1 MCLGLG
7 EVCAD
12 GAVRGEFHAVCN
24 TIHEEVFVSRRVKIE
39 DIKIHNFYCVSVVI
53 FCSERHRICSP
64 FLSAHLNSHCSALK
78 GSINRGALFYLQS
91 LPSQSFSFCVKRANK
106 RSWHSNTP
114 NPVSF
119 NHSLFFSPHTLLFT
133 HFSLF
138 HLTPI
143 FLLYLYALNSAATL
157 LPSLLA
163 FYFFFSALVYLL
175 FPAVTLCLSFSCLY
189 TLIACLKNMTFFS
202 TSPPLW
208 SCVSLSCMISVSS
221 PSLSLP
227 AQLQSLHTFTPPSQH
242 PALFHTARALAETH
256 TPLSHSLHPPYT
268 PTSPAHWRQRGRKR
282 KRKGSIWLSK
292 IADCHLVL
300 TMHAYHL

>member
-119 NHSLFFSPHTLLFT
+119 NHSLFFFLLILYCLPISLCSISLLFSYYT
-133 HFSLF
+133 YM
-138 HLTPI
+138 HLTQ
-143 FLLYLYALNSAATL
+143 
-157 LPSLLA
+157 LPLSYPPSWL
-163 FYFFFSALVYLL
+163 FFFFLVHWFIFYSQL
-175 FPAVTLCLSFSCLY
+175 
-189 TLIACLKNMTFFS
+189 
-202 TSPPLW
+202 
-208 SCVSLSCMISVSS
+208 SLSVS
-221 PSLSLP
+221 PF
-227 AQLQSLHTFTPPSQH
+227 HVFT
-242 PALFHTARALAETH
+242 L
-256 TPLSHSLHPPYT
+256 
-268 PTSPAHWRQRGRKR
+268 W
-282 KRKGSIWLSK
+282 
-292 IADCHLVL
+292 
-300 TMHAYHL
+300 

>member
-1 MCLGLG
+1 M
-7 EVCAD
+7 
-12 GAVRGEFHAVCN
+12 
-24 TIHEEVFVSRRVKIE
+24 
-39 DIKIHNFYCVSVVI
+39 
-53 FCSERHRICSP
+53 
-64 FLSAHLNSHCSALK
+64 
-78 GSINRGALFYLQS
+78 
-91 LPSQSFSFCVKRANK
+91 
-106 RSWHSNTP
+106 
-114 NPVSF
+114 
-119 NHSLFFSPHTLLFT
+119 
-133 HFSLF
+133 
-138 HLTPI
+138 HLTQ
-143 FLLYLYALNSAATL
+143 
-157 LPSLLA
+157 LPLSYPPSWL
-163 FYFFFSALVYLL
+163 FIFFFSALVYLL

-202 TSPPLW
+202 TLPPLW